1 MTPIT
6 KIVNII
12 YGKGVIVDKNWV
24 KIWNKDKCKVGSENP
39 TRFVRRRN
47 YYIEISRNSYWN
59 FLLIFFF
66 HTWNSFLRKG
76 HCVHLLKPLY
86 PNNCHNSFNCLWNSM
101 ISFSQ
106 AHGLGNIIS
115 WYQKTSFLLGFQI
128 GFQKVS
134 DFNFI
139 IILSNKVLPPNS
151 NDDDQ
156 N

>member
-1 MTPIT
+1 
-6 KIVNII
+6 
-12 YGKGVIVDKNWV
+12 
-24 KIWNKDKCKVGSENP
+24 
-39 TRFVRRRN
+39 
-47 YYIEISRNSYWN
+47 
-59 FLLIFFF
+59 
-66 HTWNSFLRKG
+66 
-76 HCVHLLKPLY
+76 
-86 PNNCHNSFNCLWNSM
+86 M

-115 WYQKTSFLLGFQI
+115 WYQKISFLLGFQI

-151 NDDDQ
+151 NDDDW

>member
-1 MTPIT
+1 
-6 KIVNII
+6 
-12 YGKGVIVDKNWV
+12 
-24 KIWNKDKCKVGSENP
+24 
-39 TRFVRRRN
+39 
-47 YYIEISRNSYWN
+47 
-59 FLLIFFF
+59 
-66 HTWNSFLRKG
+66 
-76 HCVHLLKPLY
+76 
-86 PNNCHNSFNCLWNSM
+86 M